1 MIDSDVMVGN
11 MLKLRV
17 PQDVL
22 AEKLALVARA
32 VSTRT
37 HVLVVGGI
45 RLKVEGA
52 QLELAAT
59 DMELSLRT
67 AVEAET
73 EGEGEVVVPGR
84 LLLDIVRSLPAS
96 DVSIEQRG
104 DESVLLIEAGSASY
118 RLHTYSS
125 E

>member
-1 MIDSDVMVGN
+1 MIDSDVMLAD

-17 PQDVL
+17 SQESL

-37 HVLVVGGI
+37 AVLVLGGM
-45 RLKVEGA
+45 RLRIENG

-67 AVEAET
+67 TLEADVD
-73 EGEGEVVVPGR
+73 GEGEVVVPGR
-84 LLLDIVRSLPAS
+84 LPAGHGRPPPS
-96 DVSIEQRG
+96 RPG
-104 DESVLLIEAGSASY
+104 
-118 RLHTYSS
+118 H
-125 E
+125 